1 MSAPLVVVSGPS
13 GVGKSTVVAEA
24 LRADPRLWLSVSA
37 TTRSPRPGETHGQH
51 YFFVSDG
58 EFDRMIDAGELLEWA
73 EYAGHRY
80 GTPGA
85 EVARQRTAGRPVI
98 LEIEVQGARQVRDAV
113 PDAVLVFIEPPSMG
127 VLEDRLTSRG
137 TESDAARARRLEV
150 ARRELAEA
158 EFFDHCVV
166 NDDVA
171 TCARSL
177 LALVD
182 SPSP

>member
-1 MSAPLVVVSGPS
+1 MSAPLLVVSGPS

-24 LRADPRLWLSVSA
+24 LRSEPRLWLSVSA
-37 TTRSPRPGETHGQH
+37 TTRSPRPGERDGQH

-58 EFDRMIDAGELLEWA
+58 DFDRMIDAGELLEWA

-80 GTPGA
+80 GTPAA
-85 EVARQRTAGRPVI
+85 EVARQRSAGRPVI
-98 LEIEVQGARQVRDAV
+98 LEIEVQGARQVRAAV
-113 PDAVLVFIEPPSMG
+113 PDAVLVFIEPPSMD

-137 TESDAARARRLEV
+137 TESDAARVRRLEV
-150 ARRELAEA
+150 AHRELAEA
-158 EFFDHCVV
+158 TFFDHRVV

>member
-1 MSAPLVVVSGPS
+1 MSAPLLVVSGPS

-37 TTRSPRPGETHGQH
+37 TTRSPRPGETDGKH
-51 YFFVSDG
+51 YFFVTD
-58 EFDRMIDAGELLEWA
+58 EQFDRMIDAGELLEWA
-73 EYAGHRY
+73 VYAGHRY

-85 EVARQRTAGRPVI
+85 EVARQRSAGRPVI
-98 LEIEVQGARQVRDAV
+98 LEIEVQGARQVREAV
-113 PDAVLVFIEPPSMG
+113 PDAVLVFIEPPSMD
-127 VLEDRLTSRG
+127 VLEDRLTARG
-137 TESDAARARRLEV
+137 TESDQVRARRLEV

-158 EFFDHCVV
+158 DLFDHKVV